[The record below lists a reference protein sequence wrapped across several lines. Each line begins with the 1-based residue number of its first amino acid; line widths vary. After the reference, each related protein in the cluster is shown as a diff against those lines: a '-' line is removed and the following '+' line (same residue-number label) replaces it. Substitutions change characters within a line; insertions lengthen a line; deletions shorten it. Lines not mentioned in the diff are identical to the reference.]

1 MEQDRRDDD
10 VHIRA
15 FGFTDPGGVDRI
27 PLNMIPIMRT
37 GSPAPK
43 SRLYRVVKFLDA
55 LDTEIFLE
63 AFGCCHSFALFHF
76 LSPLV
81 RVFSTCRKRPRARL
95 ILLEGVQCAY

>member
-1 MEQDRRDDD
+1 
-10 VHIRA
+10 
-15 FGFTDPGGVDRI
+15 
-27 PLNMIPIMRT
+27 
-37 GSPAPK
+37 
-43 SRLYRVVKFLDA
+43 VKFLDA